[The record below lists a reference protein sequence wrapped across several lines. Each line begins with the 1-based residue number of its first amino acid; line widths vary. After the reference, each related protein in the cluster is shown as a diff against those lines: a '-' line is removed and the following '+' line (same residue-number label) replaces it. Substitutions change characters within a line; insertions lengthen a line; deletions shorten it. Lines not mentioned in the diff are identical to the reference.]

1 MVALRMT
8 MEGRSRKEIAGSLGV
23 DVKTVGRWLAEP
35 AVQRELDL
43 QMASALAEISAEMV
57 SMTPEVCATLRELLH
72 SQEERMRRDVCTWF
86 LDRMF
91 KLGVQLEGGPRVL
104 APLPESL
111 TALLEAAPD
120 HGAGEVM

>member
-91 KLGVQLEGGPRVL
+91 KLGGRRRWSASARTAARIPHRPARGGARQR
-104 APLPESL
+104 SR
-111 TALLEAAPD
+111 
-120 HGAGEVM
+120 